1 MKRHLPSQPI
11 KIIDDFLETPDL
23 WRHYALS
30 KEFVNNRTLGLDLLN
45 PQLFHSLARN
55 LIKHI
60 QGKSSFSR
68 LETTFI
74 STDASFGSG
83 WIQRADPFYTVVGTI
98 FLNPESVQGTGL
110 LFYNKIGENDQN
122 YDKMSLDE
130 SNSVAVDRAGF
141 NKYKHEQQ
149 TLFRKNMVVENV
161 FNRCVLFPPGEWHN
175 VQQHFGN
182 DSTTQRLTLNFAGVA
197 V

>member
-1 MKRHLPSQPI
+1 MKRHLPAQPI
-11 KIIDDFLETPDL
+11 KIIDDFFETPDL
-23 WRHYALS
+23 WRHYALT
-30 KEFVNNRTLGLDLLN
+30 KEFANNRTAGLDMLN

-60 QGKSSFSR
+60 QGKTSFSR
-68 LETTFI
+68 LETTFML
-74 STDASFGSG
+74 TDDSFGSG

-98 FLNPESVQGTGL
+98 FLNPDPVANTGL
-110 LFYNKIGENDQN
+110 LFYNKLGDNDQN

-130 SNSVAVDRAGF
+130 LNSSANDRRGF
-141 NKYKHEQQ
+141 DKYKQEQQ

-161 FNRCVLFPPGEWHN
+161 FNRCVMFPPSEWHN
-175 VQQHFGN
+175 VPQHFGA
-182 DSTTQRLTLNFAGVA
+182 DQQTSRLTLNFAGVA